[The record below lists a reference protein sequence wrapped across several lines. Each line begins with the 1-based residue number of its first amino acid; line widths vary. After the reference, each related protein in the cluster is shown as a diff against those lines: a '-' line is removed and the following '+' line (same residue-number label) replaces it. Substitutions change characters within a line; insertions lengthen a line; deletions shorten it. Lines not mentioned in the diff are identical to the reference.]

1 MHRWRSTGIVDL
13 NDPGDDY
20 RVLMWRDGIRL
31 ITAHPWFGVGMNVVR
46 DAPSK
51 FDLAAV
57 KKYGVLLH
65 FHSTPIQIGVESGL
79 LVLAAWIALMA
90 AFWLMLVRLVRQTGD
105 PGDPFPHGLSLGI
118 LGATSGFLMTSVV
131 QYDYGDSVVVFLFW
145 FFAGLALALER
156 QLRSRESARSLS
168 TGAAA

>member
-1 MHRWRSTGIVDL
+1 
-13 NDPGDDY
+13 
-20 RVLMWRDGIRL
+20 
-31 ITAHPWFGVGMNVVR
+31 
-46 DAPSK
+46 
-51 FDLAAV
+51 V

-90 AFWLMLVRLVRQTGD
+90 AYWLMLVRLVRQTGD

-118 LGATSGFLMTSVV
+118 LGATSGFLMTSLV

-156 QLRSRESARSLS
+156 QLRSRQSARSVS